1 MRIFLL
7 NTARGWGGLESHSI
21 ILAQAL
27 LALGHHVV
35 LGCRQ
40 GGNVEQEALARNI
53 PVTHITMRNAIDVG
67 SLKQVSDFIT
77 ANNMDVLVANLGKEY
92 WPATIA
98 AKLAGVKIVLFRHQ
112 LDPVKGITRWL
123 INNAVY
129 KVIAVT
135 QAVKQAMINSGVQ
148 LEKIE
153 VVHPGQNVQCF
164 RASAQHRA
172 TVRAEYNISDDDI
185 VIAAAGK
192 LHPGKGIYE
201 LLEAVKQ
208 LSAAQQHLK
217 VMYIGDGEERHNLPA
232 RARELGMADQII
244 MTGYRADIDRLLSAI
259 DIFALPSKGYESF
272 GMVLIEAMAAGKP
285 VIGTATGGIPEII
298 TDSQNGLLVTPGSVD
313 ELGTAIQRL
322 IAEPDFRQR
331 LIAAGQQ
338 RVEES
343 FTDTASASKVAAV
356 LAAIQHKK

>member
-1 MRIFLL
+1 MKIFLL

-27 LALGHHVV
+27 LELGNHVV
-35 LGCRQ
+35 LGCRK
-40 GGNVEQEALARNI
+40 GGNVEQEAMARNI
-53 PVTHITMRNAIDVG
+53 PITNITMRNAIDIS
-67 SLKQVSDFIT
+67 SLKQVRNFIT
-77 ANNMDVLVANLGKEY
+77 ANSMDVLVANLGKEY

-148 LEKIE
+148 ADKIE

-164 RASAQHRA
+164 RASGQYRSA
-172 TVRAEYNISDDDI
+172 VRAEYKISDDDI

-192 LHPGKGIYE
+192 LHPGKGVYE

-208 LSAAQQHLK
+208 LSATRQHLK
-217 VMYIGDGEERHNLPA
+217 VMYIGDGEERNNLPE
-232 RARELGMADQII
+232 RAKELGMADQII
-244 MTGYRADIDRLLSAI
+244 MTGYRSDIDRLLSAI
-259 DIFALPSKGYESF
+259 DIFALPAKGYESF

-298 TDSQNGLLVTPGSVD
+298 TDSQNGLLVMPGSVG
-313 ELGTAIQRL
+313 ELGQAIYRF

-331 LIAAGQQ
+331 LIAAGHQ

-343 FTDTASASKVAAV
+343 FTDTASASKVAEV
-356 LAAIQHKK
+356 LAAIQHNK